1 MWLALA
7 CAALSPLQVLKAKPP
22 RPAQTAPAAGPAA
35 NTSAPATPAASAMVS
50 AADPRAAAAG
60 VAMLRQ
66 GGSALDAIAAT
77 LLALTVVEPQSSG
90 IGGGGLLVYQDAGGS
105 GPVTFDGRE
114 TAPASAS
121 PALFLTPDGKP
132 QPRSTAIPGGRSVG
146 VPGNVAM
153 LALAHARYGKLPW
166 AALFAPAIALA
177 EGGYVVTPRMSA
189 AIAGKREVLARSPA
203 AAALY
208 LSADGSAKTAGTR
221 IVNPALAATLRVI
234 AAGGPDAFYKGPVA
248 TAVAQT
254 VQTAPTNP
262 TMMTAADLAAY
273 QAKVR
278 PPVCSAYRVYRICGM
293 APPSSGG
300 TSVAAILKQLERF
313 DLSALG
319 PDNPVSWHLL
329 AESERLAFADRD
341 AYLGDSDFVAVPV
354 TGLVDPA
361 YLQSR
366 GALIHAGST
375 MANASAGSPPGA
387 APRTNAP
394 ASEVPSTS
402 SFAAADARGN
412 VATLTSTVE
421 GGFGSG
427 LVSGG
432 FVLNNELTDFA
443 FVPSADGAPVAN
455 RVEAGKR
462 PLSSMSPTLVYDRT
476 GRVVLAIGAAGGPTI
491 PAQVAKAIIGVLDW
505 QLPVQ
510 DAITLPVIMVFDDLV
525 LVESGPQGERLAAML
540 PALKALGHARAA
552 VMSLPYKANGL
563 ERVGTGVKA
572 RWRGGADP
580 RSEGVALGL

>member
-1 MWLALA
+1 
-7 CAALSPLQVLKAKPP
+7 
-22 RPAQTAPAAGPAA
+22 
-35 NTSAPATPAASAMVS
+35 MVS

-60 VAMLRQ
+60 VAILRQ
-66 GGSALDAIAAT
+66 GGSAMDAIAAT
-77 LLALTVVEPQSSG
+77 LLALSVVEPQSSG
-90 IGGGGLLVYQDAGGS
+90 IGGGGLLVYQAAGATE
-105 GPVTFDGRE
+105 PVTFDGRE

-121 PALFLTPDGKP
+121 PGLFLTPDGKP
-132 QPRSTAIPGGRSVG
+132 QSRSTAIPGGRSVG

-153 LALAHARYGKLPW
+153 LALAHARFGKLPW

-177 EGGYVVTPRMSA
+177 DDGYIVTPRLSA
-189 AIAGKREVLARSPA
+189 GIGAKREVLARNPA

-208 LSADGSAKTAGTR
+208 LTADGSAKAAGTR
-221 IVNPALAATLRVI
+221 LFNPALAITLRAI
-234 AAGGPDAFYKGPVA
+234 AAGGSDAFYKGPVA
-248 TAVAQT
+248 AAVAQT
-254 VQTAPTNP
+254 VQTAPANP
-262 TMMTAADLAAY
+262 TVMTTADLAAY
-273 QAKVR
+273 RAKSR
-278 PPVCSAYRVYRICGM
+278 PPVCTAYRVWRVCGM
-293 APPSSGG
+293 GPPSSGG

-313 DLSALG
+313 DLG
-319 PDNPVSWHLL
+319 TMGVDNPVSWHLL

-341 AYLGDSDFVAVPV
+341 AYLGDSDFVMVPLA
-354 TGLVDPA
+354 GLVDPA

-366 GALIHAGST
+366 GALIHADGT
-375 MANASAGSPPGA
+375 MASASAGSPPGA
-387 APRTNAP
+387 ARRTAAP
-394 ASEVPSTS
+394 ANEIPSTS

-443 FVPSADGAPVAN
+443 FVPTAGGAPVAN

-462 PLSSMSPTLVYDRT
+462 PLSSMSPTLVYDRD

-510 DAITLPVIMVFDDLV
+510 DAIALPVIMVFGDLV

-540 PALKALGHARAA
+540 PALKALGHARTA
-552 VMSLPYKANGL
+552 VTALPYKANGI
-563 ERVGTGVKA
+563 ERVGSGAKLS
-572 RWRGGADP
+572 WRGGADP